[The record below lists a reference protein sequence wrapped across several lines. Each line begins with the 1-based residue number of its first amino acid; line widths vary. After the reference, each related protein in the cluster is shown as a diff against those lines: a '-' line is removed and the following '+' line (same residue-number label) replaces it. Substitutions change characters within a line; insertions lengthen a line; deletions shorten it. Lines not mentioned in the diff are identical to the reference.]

1 MLLGKLLLAIY
12 FFSAE
17 DSQREISRHLSLN
30 PNLVSSIWRRLQ
42 DACSRDLQERPIT
55 PFGGP
60 GTVVKCDESKFN
72 HKSKVK
78 LFLIHDPIVSTMRRL
93 PRTSHCK
100 TNYYDSDVNATVNS
114 G

>member
-30 PNLVSSIWRRLQ
+30 PNLVSIIWRRLQ

-100 TNYYDSDVNATVNS
+100 TNYYDSDVNATANS

>member
-1 MLLGKLLLAIY
+1 MLLGKYLLAIY

-30 PNLVSSIWRRLQ
+30 PNLVSIIWRRLQ

-78 LFLIHDPIVSTMRRL
+78 LFLIHDPIVSTMR
-93 PRTSHCK
+93 
-100 TNYYDSDVNATVNS
+100 
-114 G
+114 